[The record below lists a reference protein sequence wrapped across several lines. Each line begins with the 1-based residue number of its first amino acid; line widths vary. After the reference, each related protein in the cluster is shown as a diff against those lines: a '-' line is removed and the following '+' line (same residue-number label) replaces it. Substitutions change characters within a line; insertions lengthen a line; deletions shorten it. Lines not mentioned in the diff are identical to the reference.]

1 MEKYLNLAKV
11 KRREFSLK
19 GCNESFS
26 KGVKSGVIKVMGK
39 EDMVRLAIK
48 PDGNC
53 QFRAVATLL
62 SGADDN
68 DNHKVLRKLACEEFK
83 NETVESLRRTG
94 FFSHSE
100 SDCLTENV
108 CKGTKKH
115 IGGYLG
121 SSVMPY
127 RRLVFTK
134 EEFIKNMRK
143 DKTWGNEHTS
153 WVCLVLTRVS
163 TLSGSW
169 RIMVGQRS
177 PCPVVMMLWA
187 G

>member
-1 MEKYLNLAKV
+1 MIILFIILFYFSDIEVKMEKYLNLAKV

-83 NETVESLRRTG
+83 NEPVESLRRTG
-94 FFSHSE
+94 FFSHSK
-100 SDCLTENV
+100 SDCHTEKV
-108 CKGTKKH
+108 CEGTKKQEYRDKVSH
-115 IGGYLG
+115 F
-121 SSVMPY
+121 SVQTFSDFY
-127 RRLVFTK
+127 F
-134 EEFIKNMRK
+134 
-143 DKTWGNEHTS
+143 
-153 WVCLVLTRVS
+153 
-163 TLSGSW
+163 
-169 RIMVGQRS
+169 
-177 PCPVVMMLWA
+177 
-187 G
+187 

>member
-108 CKGTKKH
+108 VFEDGE
-115 IGGYLG
+115 LG
-121 SSVMPY
+121 Q
-127 RRLVFTK
+127 
-134 EEFIKNMRK
+134 
-143 DKTWGNEHTS
+143 
-153 WVCLVLTRVS
+153 
-163 TLSGSW
+163 
-169 RIMVGQRS
+169 VGQGVHHLRLGLGERQR
-177 PCPVVMMLWA
+177 VVQGDSWYTEETRDN
-187 G
+187 